1 METTKVSRLKKA
13 NTTLGDDLNRH
24 RQQRELHALI
34 EVAKTLTAPIELD
47 EMMQAIIDKIIGVV
61 EPAQIGAVMIWDQ
74 PRGLF
79 QPLAAFGYDLQT
91 LKKISLH
98 PGESVTG
105 KTFQRNCAQLLKTP
119 EEVAAAM
126 QDMLPENREIMK
138 QSLKTDALPIST
150 LAVPITME
158 ENKYGV
164 LVLET
169 LDGHTR
175 FTEADI
181 PFVQALGD
189 LIALAIERHRLRE
202 KLDAAKQLR
211 EEAKMRAEL
220 MAALSHEL
228 RLPLTAIRGYT
239 SALLL
244 PDVNWSQEKQLEFL
258 QSIENECEHMES
270 MITEMLDSSII
281 SVDQLNL
288 NLESVQLQEIARE
301 VAEEIQRR
309 SDIHRLVVDFDA
321 HFPKVNADVYWIK
334 QVFRN
339 LLDNAVKYSPEGG
352 LILIRG
358 ELRAHD
364 VLISIS
370 DQGIGIAPEDLIP
383 LFEKYYRAQLP
394 PGYRIPGTGLGLPI
408 ARSIVEAHH
417 GRIWIESKVN
427 EGTIVNFTLPIP
439 EETR

>member
-244 PDVNWSQEKQLEFL
+244 PDVNWSQEKQLDFL

-281 SVDQLNL
+281 SVDQLNP